1 MAVFVQFCGWLKF
14 SKRLRLRRGRL
25 RRGARC
31 ARLKTQQHRTANS
44 AVDHATSPL
53 LLCFACFAL
62 ATFRKFGSVCAVAG
76 RSIGSHCFYMH
87 RCFGDFANVGNVL
100 RLCWCFASEER
111 ECVFGELFS
120 FAVVGKCK
128 VPMQSFRAGHGSLR
142 GLVPAGVSLRST
154 TCSRRIDFAWLHK
167 KLSSVFGCGDNH
179 IALALRLWWTSSSCV
194 VLWWASSS
202 CVVLWWGA
210 SFFVVVPGGE
220 LRSLLCAPF
229 GGLLLPR
236 CVVGSS
242 LCGCGLLRLRVG
254 FCCFRVCMGLPV
266 FLNAMHQHREPS
278 QNAIRGAP
286 RAYGKGPVEKDH
298 PKQHPREPRITFYFE
313 I

>member
-1 MAVFVQFCGWLKF
+1 
-14 SKRLRLRRGRL
+14 
-25 RRGARC
+25 
-31 ARLKTQQHRTANS
+31 
-44 AVDHATSPL
+44 
-53 LLCFACFAL
+53 
-62 ATFRKFGSVCAVAG
+62 
-76 RSIGSHCFYMH
+76 MH

-194 VLWWASSS
+194 VLWW
-202 CVVLWWGA
+202 GA

-220 LRSLLCAPF
+220 LRSCVHHVVGCCCLVVWWVLLCVVVVF
-229 GGLLLPR
+229 CGFVWLLLFP
-236 CVVGSS
+236 CVF
-242 LCGCGLLRLRVG
+242 LLL
-254 FCCFRVCMGLPV
+254 CMGLPV
-266 FLNAMHQHREPS
+266 FLNAMHQYREPS
-278 QNAIRGAP
+278 QSAMRGAP
-286 RAYGKGPVEKDH
+286 KGAWQGACCTIAPSG
-298 PKQHPREPRITFYFE
+298 PRTTFYFE